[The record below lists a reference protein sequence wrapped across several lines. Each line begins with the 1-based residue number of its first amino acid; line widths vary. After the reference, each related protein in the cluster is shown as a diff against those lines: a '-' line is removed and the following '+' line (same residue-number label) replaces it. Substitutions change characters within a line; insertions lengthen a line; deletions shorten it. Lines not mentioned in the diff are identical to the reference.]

1 MIYDIDGSFSDNDN
15 SIYGFRTDLDTDYRI
30 SFKDSGEYKIIDIM
44 ILSDS
49 KYDCEF
55 FTTLKTIQTI
65 LLRDNNEKFI
75 LNIEGGDI
83 YQRRRKLKVLSRWL
97 SSFDQIIVENPQIT
111 SIGRGMSNIT
121 LNITQVFLTQKKEVR
136 KRKFCPNC
144 GSENNDYKFCPS
156 CGTNLQ

>member
-1 MIYDIDGSFSDNDN
+1 MIYDIEGSFNDDN
-15 SIYGFRTDLDTDYRI
+15 SIYGFITDLDTEYRI
-30 SFKDSGEYKIIDIM
+30 SLKDAGEYKFIDVM
-44 ILSDS
+44 ILSES

-65 LLRDNNEKFI
+65 LLRNNTEKFI

-83 YQRRRKLKVLSRWL
+83 HHRRRKLKVLSRWL
-97 SSFDQIIVENPQIT
+97 SSFNQVIVENPQIT

-121 LNITQVFLTQKKEVR
+121 LDITQVFLTQKKEVR